1 MLVTTSAAVQDPR
14 DRPEGVTTVA
24 VQRVSLPAVTL
35 SDEMTMV
42 LVGTVLI
49 GLASLVRRSA

>member
-1 MLVTTSAAVQDPR
+1 MLVTTSGAVQDPR
-14 DRPEGVTTVA
+14 DRPEAVTTVA
-24 VQRVSLPAVTL
+24 VQRVSLPAVSL

-42 LVGTVLI
+42 LVGTALI